1 MKQYFSR
8 AFWYDALERA
18 IKTGAQV
25 LVALIGTGSLGIL
38 QVDWLNTLSVTALA
52 VIVSVLTSIA
62 SAGTADTVSPA
73 STVPVLAIGKHAA
86 SASTGEGE

>member
-1 MKQYFSR
+1 MKQYSSR

-38 QVDWLNTLSVTALA
+38 QVDWLNALSVTALA

-73 STVPVLAIGKHAA
+73 STVPTSAIGKHAA
-86 SASTGEGE
+86 SATTGEGE